1 MGPGWRNRGPC
12 LPGAAGPQ
20 SRADSASLERQGR
33 SHVLTLPRATG
44 SSASTSTK
52 RWSEPCVSPRPR
64 MSPRSSSSTWMCPP
78 CHQLTP
84 RTSSASA
91 EWMTSCSGLQGRGRR
106 SAGLSSFP
114 SSGNDGIGGLFSAP
128 QDRGAVQLQHH
139 SSAAPGKT
147 SPSTASQGEKW
158 GGLNLGGGGG

>member
-1 MGPGWRNRGPC
+1 
-12 LPGAAGPQ
+12 
-20 SRADSASLERQGR
+20 
-33 SHVLTLPRATG
+33 
-44 SSASTSTK
+44 
-52 RWSEPCVSPRPR
+52 

-84 RTSSASA
+84 HTSSASA
-91 EWMTSCSGLQGRGRR
+91 EWMTSCSGLQGRERGR
-106 SAGLSSFP
+106 AGLSSFP
-114 SSGNDGIGGLFSAP
+114 SSGSDGIGGLFSAP

-158 GGLNLGGGGG
+158 GGLNLGGGGGQQSLQGVSGWLYSPWRTLQRREPWPQVGGEQTAWGAQRHGVGQPSLLLASWALSCIPS